1 VKVCHY
7 CEDCLPK
14 YGVGMDRLNNTEGYT
29 EYNVVPCCAI
39 CNWVR
44 ANRFTV
50 QEMERIGALLKT
62 LRSERKINEINS
74 GASGTNGAVSG

>member
-1 VKVCHY
+1 
-7 CEDCLPK
+7 
-14 YGVGMDRLNNTEGYT
+14 
-29 EYNVVPCCAI
+29 
-39 CNWVR
+39 VR